1 VPIDSDKPPTVVT
14 VNAIPPELLTQV
26 DRLVEG
32 VIFREGLN
40 AQAMAGEK
48 PTGVSSGIG
57 LQVAI
62 DSGDRRQL
70 LPMDMVEQHGLGFA
84 KLIVR
89 LTSEAAKKSKEA
101 GKPYMVGARVRRGS
115 TSFARKFDYGD
126 LCIDPDNPSVAL
138 FPMSSVA
145 TTPAGKFQQ
154 VDEMTNRGWID
165 VSFAMELRGMPDT
178 DAFCSIQTSDQDYT
192 QYCLEEI
199 LDGNQKYPDPEQDL
213 QKCAKLCLQYKFKAL
228 ECEADDEV
236 IEGLAKY
243 TQAVK
248 AFMQQSVKAQQDAM
262 GALQGGTPQLVQPSA
277 TPGPAP
283 GAAPAPGL
291 RAVG

>member
-1 VPIDSDKPPTVVT
+1 
-14 VNAIPPELLTQV
+14 
-26 DRLVEG
+26 
-32 VIFREGLN
+32 
-40 AQAMAGEK
+40 
-48 PTGVSSGIG
+48 
-57 LQVAI
+57 
-62 DSGDRRQL
+62 
-70 LPMDMVEQHGLGFA
+70 
-84 KLIVR
+84 
-89 LTSEAAKKSKEA
+89 
-101 GKPYMVGARVRRGS
+101 
-115 TSFARKFDYGD
+115 
-126 LCIDPDNPSVAL
+126 
-138 FPMSSVA
+138 
-145 TTPAGKFQQ
+145 
-154 VDEMTNRGWID
+154 
-165 VSFAMELRGMPDT
+165 MPDT

-248 AFMQQSVKAQQDAM
+248 YFQTEQVKAQQAAM
-262 GALQGGTPQLVQPSA
+262 GALQGGGAPGGTPQLVQPSA